1 MGRRQFGRE
10 FELEAVRLV
19 RKRGVSVAQASRDL
33 DVGEN
38 VLRRWI
44 KELTSDPGQAF
55 PGQGQLKPERDIL
68 RRAAAYGRTAPGGS
82 GMTCWPRV
90 PRADCIASSG

>member
-10 FELEAVRLV
+10 FKLEAIRLV
-19 RKRGVSVAQASRDL
+19 RERGVSVAQASRDL

-44 KELTSDPGQAF
+44 KELTSDPDQAF
-55 PGQGQLKPERDIL
+55 PGQGQLRPEQQEIDRLRREVAKLKAERDIPKK
-68 RRAAAYGRTAPGGS
+68 AAAYFAREAL
-82 GMTCWPRV
+82 
-90 PRADCIASSG
+90 